1 MPELTLQQGTIRYRD
16 EGSGPT
22 LLFVHGAL
30 VDGRLWEPV
39 VERLRARFR
48 CVVPDLPLGSH
59 ELPLKA
65 HADLSPHGLAG
76 LIVDIID
83 ALDLDD
89 VTLVGNDTG
98 GALCQ
103 LVVVADPERVGR
115 LVLTD
120 CDAFSDF
127 PPKAFKP
134 LVAAA
139 KVPGALRA
147 MLAPMRA
154 RPARR
159 LPLAYGWL
167 TKRPVPDDVMDGWAL
182 RALGDPGVM
191 ADLRKALAGL
201 EPNILLDNTPKLS
214 SFTKP
219 VLIVWSR
226 EDKFFK
232 VEHAHRL
239 AAIFPDAR
247 VEELADAYTFVSWDQ
262 PERVAE
268 LIGAFA
274 AGGGGAG
281 SGSSQSA
288 GNVAA

>member
-16 EGSGPT
+16 EGTGPT
-22 LLFVHGAL
+22 LVFVHGAL
-30 VDGRLWEPV
+30 VNGRLWDPV
-39 VERLRARFR
+39 VERLRDRFR

-65 HADLSPHGLAG
+65 HADLSPQGLAALVG
-76 LIVDIID
+76 QIID
-83 ALDLDD
+83 ALDLED
-89 VTLVGNDTG
+89 VTLIGNDTG

-103 LVVVADPERVGR
+103 LLVVEDPERIGR

-139 KVPGALRA
+139 KLPGGLRA
-147 MLAPMRA
+147 LLEPMRA
-154 RPARR
+154 KTARR
-159 LPLAYGWL
+159 LPIAYGWL
-167 TKRPVPDDVMDGWAL
+167 SKREIPDDVMDGWAM
-182 RALGDPGVM
+182 RALQDPGVM
-191 ADLRKALAGL
+191 ADLRKALSGL
-201 EPNILLDNTPKLS
+201 KPEILLDNTPKLS
-214 SFTKP
+214 SFEKP
-219 VLIVWSR
+219 VLLVWSR

-247 VEELADAYTFVSWDQ
+247 VEELTDAYTFVSWDQ
-262 PERVAE
+262 PDRVAE
-268 LIGAFA
+268 LVGTFA
-274 AGGGGAG
+274 AQAAG
-281 SGSSQSA
+281 K
-288 GNVAA
+288 VAA

>member
-22 LLFVHGAL
+22 LFFVHGAL
-30 VDGRLWEPV
+30 VNGRLWDPV
-39 VERLRARFR
+39 LDRLRDRFR

-59 ELPLKA
+59 ERPFAA
-65 HADLSPHGLAG
+65 HADLSPHGLAA
-76 LIVDIID
+76 LIAQILD

-103 LVVVADPERVGR
+103 LLVVDEPERVGR

-147 MLAPMRA
+147 LLEPMRA

-167 TKRPVPDDVMDGWAL
+167 AKRPIPDDVMDEWVL
-182 RALGDPGVM
+182 RALKDPGVM
-191 ADLRKALAGL
+191 ADLRKALSGL
-201 EPNILLDNTPKLS
+201 EPATLLDNTPKLS
-214 SFTKP
+214 SFTRP
-219 VLIVWSR
+219 VLLIWSR

-247 VEELADAYTFVSWDQ
+247 VEELTDAYTFVSWDQ

-268 LIGAFA
+268 LIAGFA
-274 AGGGGAG
+274 APAPQPAG
-281 SGSSQSA
+281 S
-288 GNVAA
+288 VAA

>member
-22 LLFVHGAL
+22 LFFVHGAL
-30 VDGRLWEPV
+30 VNGRLWDPV
-39 VERLRARFR
+39 VERLRDRFR

-65 HADLSPHGLAG
+65 HADLSPPGLAA
-76 LIVDIID
+76 LLAQIIE

-89 VTLVGNDTG
+89 VTLIGNDTG

-103 LVVVADPERVGR
+103 LLVVQEPERIGR

-120 CDAFSDF
+120 CDAFEDF

-147 MLAPMRA
+147 LLEPMRA
-154 RPARR
+154 KPARR
-159 LPLAYGWL
+159 LPVAYGWL
-167 TKRPVPDDVMDGWAL
+167 AKRPIPDDVMDGWTL
-182 RALGDPGVM
+182 RALKDPGIM
-191 ADLRKALAGL
+191 ADLRKALSGL
-201 EPNILLDNTPKLS
+201 NPAILLDNSPKLS
-214 SFTKP
+214 SFDKP
-219 VLIVWSR
+219 VLLVWSR

-232 VEHAHRL
+232 VAHAHRL
-239 AAIFPDAR
+239 AAIFPNAR
-247 VEELADAYTFVSWDQ
+247 VEELTDAYTFVSWDQ
-262 PERVAE
+262 PDRVAE
-268 LIGAFA
+268 LVGAFA
-274 AGGGGAG
+274 AQPAG
-281 SGSSQSA
+281 K
-288 GNVAA
+288 VAA

>member
-16 EGSGPT
+16 EGTGPV
-22 LLFVHGAL
+22 LFFVHGAL

-39 VERLRARFR
+39 VERLRDRFR

-65 HADLSPHGLAG
+65 HADLSPQGLAA
-76 LIVDIID
+76 LVAQIIE
-83 ALDLDD
+83 ALDLTD
-89 VTLVGNDTG
+89 VTLIGNDTG

-103 LVVVADPERVGR
+103 LLVVAEPERIGR

-120 CDAFSDF
+120 CDAFEDF

-147 MLAPMRA
+147 MLQPMRA
-154 RPARR
+154 KSARR

-167 TKRPVPDDVMDGWAL
+167 TKRPVPDDVMDGWTL
-182 RALGDPGVM
+182 RALKDPGIM
-191 ADLRKALAGL
+191 ADLRKALTGL
-201 EPNILLDNTPKLS
+201 NPEVLLDNSPKLT
-214 SFTKP
+214 SFDKP
-219 VLIVWSR
+219 VLLVWSR

-232 VEHAHRL
+232 IENAHRL
-239 AAIFPDAR
+239 AAVFPDAR
-247 VEELADAYTFVSWDQ
+247 VEELTDAYAFVSWDQ
-262 PERVAE
+262 PDRVAE
-268 LIGAFA
+268 LVGAFA
-274 AGGGGAG
+274 DQAAGK
-281 SGSSQSA
+281 
-288 GNVAA
+288 VAA

>member
-16 EGSGPT
+16 EGTGPT
-22 LLFVHGAL
+22 LFFVHGAL

-39 VERLRARFR
+39 VERLRDRFR

-65 HADLSPHGLAG
+65 HADLSPSGLAA
-76 LIVDIID
+76 LIAQIIE
-83 ALDLDD
+83 ALDLSD
-89 VTLVGNDTG
+89 VTLIGNDTG

-103 LVVVADPERVGR
+103 LLVVAEPERIGR

-120 CDAFSDF
+120 CDAFEDF

-147 MLAPMRA
+147 LLEPMRSK
-154 RPARR
+154 RARR

-167 TKRPVPDDVMDGWAL
+167 TKRPVPDDVMDGWTL
-182 RALGDPGVM
+182 RALQDPGIM

-201 EPNILLDNTPKLS
+201 NPNVLLDNSPKLT
-214 SFTKP
+214 SFDKP
-219 VLIVWSR
+219 VLLVWSR

-232 VEHAHRL
+232 IENAHRL
-239 AAIFPDAR
+239 AAVFPDAR
-247 VEELADAYTFVSWDQ
+247 VEELTDAYAFVSWDQ
-262 PERVAE
+262 PDRVAE
-268 LIGAFA
+268 LVGAFA
-274 AGGGGAG
+274 GQAAGK
-281 SGSSQSA
+281 
-288 GNVAA
+288 VAA

>member
-16 EGSGPT
+16 EGTGPV

-30 VDGRLWEPV
+30 VDGRLWDPT
-39 VERLRARFR
+39 VERLRDRFR

-65 HADLSPHGLAG
+65 HADLSPRGLAA
-76 LIVDIID
+76 LLRDFLD
-83 ALDLDD
+83 ALDLED

-103 LVVVADPERVGR
+103 LLVVEDADRVGR

-120 CDAFSDF
+120 CDAFDNF
-127 PPKAFKP
+127 PPKVFLP

-139 KVPGALRA
+139 KLPGGLRA
-147 MLAPMRA
+147 ALAPMRA

-159 LPLAYGWL
+159 LPIAYGWL
-167 TKRPVPDDVMDGWAL
+167 AKRPIPDDVMDGWVL
-182 RALGDPGVM
+182 RALNDAGVM
-191 ADLRKALAGL
+191 ADLRKVIKGL
-201 EPNILLDNTPKLS
+201 EPGTLLDSTPKLS
-214 SFTKP
+214 SFDKP
-219 VLIVWSR
+219 VLLAWAR

-232 VEHAHRL
+232 IEHAHRL

-247 VEELADAYTFVSWDQ
+247 VEELTDAYTFVSWDQ
-262 PERVAE
+262 PDRVAE
-268 LIGAFA
+268 LIGTFA
-274 AGGGGAG
+274 GAPQPAG
-281 SGSSQSA
+281 S
-288 GNVAA
+288 VAA